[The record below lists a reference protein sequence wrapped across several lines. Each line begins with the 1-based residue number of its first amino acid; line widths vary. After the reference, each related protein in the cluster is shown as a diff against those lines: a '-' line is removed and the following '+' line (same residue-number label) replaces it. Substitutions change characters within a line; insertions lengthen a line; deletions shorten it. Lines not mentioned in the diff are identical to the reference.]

1 MPKTDALTGT
11 STSYVTKGHTS
22 ESTLFSK
29 YGTGSRSLRL
39 FRRRTGERTK
49 KKIVHVR
56 ADEISEAVFVVRIT
70 ATEVHGLSLLGSLSV
85 ADIRAKIILKPS
97 HVKNNLTLYV
107 TIDALMSMDVG
118 NVQIII
124 SFLSYR

>member
-1 MPKTDALTGT
+1 M
-11 STSYVTKGHTS
+11 TKGHTS

-39 FRRRTGERTK
+39 FRTGVRTK

-85 ADIRAKIILKPS
+85 AEIRAKIILKPS

>member
-1 MPKTDALTGT
+1 M
-11 STSYVTKGHTS
+11 KGHTS

-49 KKIVHVR
+49 RKIVRVR
-56 ADEISEAVFVVRIT
+56 ADEISEAVFIVRIT

-85 ADIRAKIILKPS
+85 AEIRAKSILKPS
-97 HVKNNLTLYV
+97 RVKNNLTLYV
-107 TIDALMSMDVG
+107 TIDALMSMDID
-118 NVQIII
+118 NAQIII

>member
-1 MPKTDALTGT
+1 M
-11 STSYVTKGHTS
+11 TKGHTS

-39 FRRRTGERTK
+39 FRTGERTK

-85 ADIRAKIILKPS
+85 AEIRAKIILKPS